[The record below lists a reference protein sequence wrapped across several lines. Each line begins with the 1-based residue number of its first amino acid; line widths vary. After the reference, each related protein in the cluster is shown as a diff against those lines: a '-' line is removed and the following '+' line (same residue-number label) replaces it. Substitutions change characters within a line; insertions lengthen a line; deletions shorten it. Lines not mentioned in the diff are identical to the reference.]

1 MCNRR
6 TISETI
12 SGPATD
18 ALERALKRPRTEK
31 SNKTQT
37 VDNTTFYFPELYN
50 NLVATIDGS
59 DEAFPSIAWNFDD
72 ESDSD
77 DRSYTS
83 HDFLQSSTHS
93 FMKCK
98 KDVFNSLQRSK
109 SFRTNLANISERPS
123 ALNQRILFES
133 NLEPIRTTAD
143 EGTKIFP
150 QISNVFSGSR
160 GFEIDTRTQV
170 YHTKI
175 LKQDH
180 GDQFQHSLGFDVL

>member
-59 DEAFPSIAWNFDD
+59 DEAFPSISWNFDD
-72 ESDSD
+72 ESDND

-83 HDFLQSSTHS
+83 HDFLHSSTHS

-160 GFEIDTRTQV
+160 GFEIDIRTQV
-170 YHTKI
+170 YQTKT